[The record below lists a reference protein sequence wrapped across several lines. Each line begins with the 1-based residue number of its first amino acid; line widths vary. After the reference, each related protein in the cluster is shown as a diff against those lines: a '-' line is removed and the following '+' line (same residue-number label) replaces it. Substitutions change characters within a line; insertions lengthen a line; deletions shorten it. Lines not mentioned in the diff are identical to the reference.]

1 MDKKFEITIDTIV
14 KIKKFIRLIA
24 NNEPTLAAKYN
35 NILNDV
41 KKIFVDYHYYRNQ
54 EFDLEKFDEYINNIF
69 AFLEKNSQALH
80 TPNGMVINKLGE
92 IFNDLNNFIAS
103 YHERMIS
110 DPDNN
115 NDESSYL
122 IIKDLDQNKENL
134 VNIIKQANDTI
145 IELKNREAS
154 YKTSLNKVNDKLM
167 DIQGKSDTIDANHK
181 RSFSN
186 YKIYNDNL
194 KQQLDKLKKLSDE
207 VSISLKN
214 SDQTI
219 NRKKLAASFQTRSKL
234 LQKQCSYWLK
244 GIIIIISFIIYS
256 GVTLH
261 STLPD
266 ISKINFDQLNIYI
279 RGYVFHIPIALTLFW
294 GLWFCCKQYAYSCR
308 LRDDYHYKYDL
319 STAFYGYNEEVKRLA
334 GDDKT
339 IQLALLDIVLKNI
352 GKNPVDSKAIET
364 DCNSPYTEGLKKFNE
379 LVSETNKLVTN
390 LKSSSNDEKKKEDPK
405 S

>member
-1 MDKKFEITIDTIV
+1 MDKKFEITIDTIA
-14 KIKKFIRLIA
+14 KIKKSIRLIA
-24 NNEPTLAAKYN
+24 NSEPTLAAKYN
-35 NILNDV
+35 NILSDV
-41 KKIFVDYHYYRNQ
+41 KKIFFDYRYYRNQ
-54 EFDLEKFDEYINNIF
+54 EYDLEKFDEYISNIF
-69 AFLEKNSQALH
+69 AFLEKNSQALNI
-80 TPNGMVINKLGE
+80 PNAMVISKLSE
-92 IFNDLNNFIAS
+92 IFSDLNNFIAS

-115 NDESSYL
+115 DESSYL
-122 IIKDLDQNKENL
+122 IKKDLDKNKENL

-154 YKTSLNKVNDKLM
+154 YNTSLNKVTDKLI
-167 DIQGKSDTIDANHK
+167 DIQEKSETIDANHK
-181 RSFSN
+181 KSFSN

-194 KQQLDKLKKLSDE
+194 KQRLDKLKKLTDE
-207 VSISLKN
+207 VSVSLKN

-244 GIIIIISFIIYS
+244 GIIIIISFIIYL
-256 GVTLH
+256 GLKLH
-261 STLPD
+261 SALPD

-319 STAFYGYNEEVKRLA
+319 STAFYGYNEEVKKLA

-352 GKNPVDSKAIET
+352 GKNPVDSKGVET
-364 DCNSPYTEGLKKFNE
+364 DCNSPYTEILKKISESLAE
-379 LVSETNKLVTN
+379 LNKAATNAKDLCT
-390 LKSSSNDEKKKEDPK
+390 LEKKKEDPK
-405 S
+405 PQ